1 MLARLCTTEQTS
13 GETAPVAV
21 GITNNGRPAGSDS
34 HAFLVT
40 GNHECG
46 NNRFLVSCQVLQPC
60 RLRKT
65 HLQLLY
71 RYPR

>member
-21 GITNNGRPAGSDS
+21 GITNKGRPAPIHMLSWSLATMNAAITDFWYPAKFS
-34 HAFLVT
+34 NHA
-40 GNHECG
+40 G
-46 NNRFLVSCQVLQPC
+46 
-60 RLRKT
+60 LRKT